1 MKLNKIIYWLSKISN
16 ASLAL
21 VTSLIFC
28 LVCFRF
34 SILYSPQFESLSRGG
49 PIFFSDDRDGWLAF
63 ANAFPRIEELKPL
76 SWQLNF
82 WPPGNIAVLSVG
94 TYLTGSLLYGAIF
107 HIFLVSTIQATLT
120 YQCASLFSKSRKLLP
135 LILLATIL
143 FHSSFLFRSSF
154 IDTVL
159 TSDYLAS
166 ICLALGLVIS
176 YKYFFEDSRGWPY
189 AVLASLSLAL
199 SGYLRVTTYQLT
211 LIAVLGVFLKLTVD
225 VIKKKQPSGIF
236 RRLIAITLITFVL
249 FTPWITYR
257 SLVIYDKDV
266 SRGLQFSAQAR
277 FALNHQWDT
286 PSELKENPSL
296 KYMGLGTACT
306 IDEIKCKWL
315 SDRQTQILNGTLKK
329 TLDDEWDLRS
339 TEAIKVLLRNPITWI
354 NLKLDY
360 FGQSYFQ
367 KSVYDSI
374 DSKFHFSIDLIL
386 IVCFIPITL
395 FLLLRMRQSPRKY
408 FVTTTFAF
416 SLFLAGQLLVTQSLL
431 RFFLPSIALLCL
443 SLIFAVHAIS
453 SENKDKN

>member
-1 MKLNKIIYWLSKISN
+1 MKLNKIIHSSSKISN
-16 ASLAL
+16 ASVAL
-21 VTSLIFC
+21 VTSLVFSLIY
-28 LVCFRF
+28 LRF
-34 SILYSPQFESLSRGG
+34 SILYSPQFESLSKGG
-49 PIFFSDDRDGWLAF
+49 TTFFSDDRDGWLAF

-94 TYLTGSLLYGAIF
+94 TYLTGSLFYGAIF
-107 HIFLVSTIQATLT
+107 HVLLVSIIQATLT
-120 YQCASLFSKSRKLLP
+120 YQCASLFSKSRKPLP
-135 LILLATIL
+135 LILLSTVL

-159 TSDYLAS
+159 NPDYLAS
-166 ICLALGLVIS
+166 ICLALGIVIS
-176 YKYFFEDSRGWPY
+176 YKYFFEASKGWPF
-189 AVLASLSLAL
+189 AVLASLLLAL
-199 SGYLRVTTYQLT
+199 SGYLRVTTFQLT
-211 LIAVLGVFLKLTVD
+211 LIALLAILLKLAVD
-225 VIKKKQPSGIF
+225 LVKKNRPTAIF
-236 RRLIAITLITFVL
+236 RKFVAITLISSIL
-249 FTPWITYR
+249 FAPWIAYR
-257 SLVIYDKDV
+257 SFVIYDKDI

-306 IDEIKCKWL
+306 IDKKKCKWL

-329 TLDDEWDLRS
+329 TMDDEWDLRS
-339 TEAIKVLLRNPITWI
+339 KEAIKVLLRNPFTWI
-354 NLKLDY
+354 NSKLDY

-367 KSVYDSI
+367 KSVYDLI

-386 IVCFIPITL
+386 IVCFIPITI
-395 FLLLRMRQSPRKY
+395 FLLLRMRRSPQKF

-443 SLIFAVHAIS
+443 SLILAVHNIS